1 MSSEFIHVTLDA
13 IPRLNVI
20 QVYLE
25 ANSDPKDE
33 EVVQKVKGENCVIVG
48 DTNDKVNEEFNKNIT
63 TNF

>member
-1 MSSEFIHVTLDA
+1 MSSEFIHVRLDA
-13 IPRLNVI
+13 IPPLNVI

-25 ANSDPKDE
+25 TNLDSKDE

-48 DTNDKVNEEFNKNIT
+48 DTNDTVNEEFNRNIT